1 MKNIPIPDEVV
12 SLVHAIRDDGP
23 LREWLFLLEQHTDS
37 VRRSAFAGM
46 IAKMRAASEDGTLI
60 AAMEE
65 LARPEIY
72 AAACRALRELQP

>member
-1 MKNIPIPDEVV
+1 
-12 SLVHAIRDDGP
+12 
-23 LREWLFLLEQHTDS
+23 
-37 VRRSAFAGM
+37 M

-72 AAACRALRELQP
+72 AAACLALRELQP